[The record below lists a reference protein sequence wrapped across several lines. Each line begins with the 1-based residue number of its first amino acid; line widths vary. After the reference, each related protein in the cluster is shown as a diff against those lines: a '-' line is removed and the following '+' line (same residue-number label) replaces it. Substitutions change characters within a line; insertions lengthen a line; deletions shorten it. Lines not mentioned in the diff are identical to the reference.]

1 MARAWVRI
9 TAEASSSAM
18 NADFPILKQIYNAF
32 DPFRPLPAGDP
43 AYVNCYE
50 VRGETDIIVEL
61 GREILFSEPVTCQLY
76 GGHRGAGKS
85 TELLRFKKYLEDNK
99 CFVVYFGADDE
110 DIDPEDAQYTDILL
124 ACTRHL
130 IEALKQANP
139 QPLLNWLQGRW
150 DDLKE
155 LALTDIAFDKL
166 TIEGQ
171 IAQFGKLTANL
182 RTEPSQ
188 RQKIRERV
196 NPYTVTLIEALNQF
210 IQDGKKSL
218 ASNYAQ
224 LVVIADNLDRIVS
237 VIQED
242 GRSNHEHIFIDRSE
256 QLKALDCDIFYTVPI
271 SMLYSKRAADLRYN
285 YGDCQ
290 ILPMIMVR
298 KPDNSIYQAGVDKVK
313 EVIFKRINKFFA
325 KAELTTKVFESEQA
339 LTNLCLMSGG
349 HVRELMLLVR
359 ESVIQTQNLPISE
372 RAIQRAITKAKDVYL
387 RTVEKEQWRTL
398 AEVYKSKKLQNDDQ
412 YRDLLLN
419 RCLLEYVE
427 FDSQGEMKRWCD
439 VHPLVVATQEFQEVS

>member
-1 MARAWVRI
+1 
-9 TAEASSSAM
+9 
-18 NADFPILKQIYNAF
+18 
-32 DPFRPLPAGDP
+32 
-43 AYVNCYE
+43 VNCYE
-50 VRGETDIIVEL
+50 VRGESDIIVEL

-210 IQDGKKSL
+210 IQD
-218 ASNYAQ
+218 NYAQ

-256 QLKALDCDIFYTVPI
+256 QLKALDCDIVYTVPI

-313 EVIFKRINKFFA
+313 EVIFKRINNFFA
-325 KAELTTKVFESEQA
+325 KAELTTRVFESERA

-359 ESVIQTQNLPISE
+359 ESVIQAQGLPISA

-398 AEVYKSKKLQNDDQ
+398 AEVYKSKELQNDDQ
-412 YRDLLLN
+412 YRALLLN